1 MSEQGNRS
9 WKARSK
15 LEASEA
21 CGCYFCLKIYNP
33 NEIDEWIDDE
43 QTAICPYCG
52 IDSVL
57 PYDEELDINLTNFID
72 KLRLWEKESFGL
84 SRNKDNN

>member
-43 QTAICPYCG
+43 QTAICPHCG
-52 IDSVL
+52 IDAVL
-57 PYDEELDINLTNFID
+57 AYEVDLDKNLDNFSNSL
-72 KLRLWEKESFGL
+72 KNWQKESF
-84 SRNKDNN
+84 